1 MNVRRMAGMETIAKR
16 QRDTYI
22 STLNHDLKIPTIAQI
37 RALELLLD
45 ESMGSINSAQKE
57 IINST
62 LDSCRHMYEMLSTI
76 TSTYKYENKDFVLDI
91 EKVEVLDLMYDCFAS
106 ASKRLEDKNVK
117 VILRSREMF
126 YNIFADKTQ
135 LQKAFEN
142 LINYCI
148 SSAYENTNVICEVKK
163 SRDRENV
170 FVSLVFES
178 PYISFEKLQN
188 MFNMYSTPSEKMDK
202 VGSGLGL
209 YLAKQIIEAHNG
221 EITVESNEKNFSTY
235 NIKLPCINECKFSDI

>member
-1 MNVRRMAGMETIAKR
+1 MVVMETIAKR

-62 LDSCRHMYEMLSTI
+62 LDSCRYMYEMLSTI
-76 TSTYKYENKDFVLDI
+76 TNTYKYENKDFILDC
-91 EKVEVLDLMYDCFAS
+91 EKIEVLRFVDSCFENS
-106 ASKRLEDKNVK
+106 LKKMQDKNIK
-117 VILRSREMF
+117 VLLRSKDSF
-126 YNIFADKTQ
+126 LNIFADRVQ
-135 LQKAFEN
+135 LQKALQN
-142 LINYCI
+142 LIDYCVTN
-148 SSAYENTNVICEVKK
+148 AYENTNIICELKRA
-163 SRDRENV
+163 RDEENI
-170 FVSLVFES
+170 FISLVFES
-178 PYISFEKLQN
+178 PYISAEKLKN

-202 VGSGLGL
+202 VGSGLSL

-221 EITVESNEKNFSTY
+221 EIIVESNEKNFSSY
-235 NIKLPCINECKFSDI
+235 NIKLPAC

>member
-1 MNVRRMAGMETIAKR
+1 METIAKR

-62 LDSCRHMYEMLSTI
+62 LDSCRYMYEMLSTI
-76 TSTYKYENKDFVLDI
+76 TSTYKYENKDFILDFEHI
-91 EKVEVLDLMYDCFAS
+91 EVLRFVDSCFENS
-106 ASKRLEDKNVK
+106 IRRMKDKNVK
-117 VILRSREMF
+117 VILRSKDAVL
-126 YNIFADKTQ
+126 NIFADRLQ
-135 LQKAFEN
+135 LKKALEN
-142 LINYCI
+142 LIDYCV
-148 SSAYENTNVICEVKK
+148 SSAYENTNIICELKRA
-163 SRDRENV
+163 RDEENI
-170 FVSLVFES
+170 FISIVFES
-178 PYISFEKLQN
+178 PYLSSEKLNN

-209 YLAKQIIEAHNG
+209 YLAKQIIEAHKG
-221 EITVESNEKNFSTY
+221 EISVESNENNFSTY
-235 NIKLPCINECKFSDI
+235 KIKLPCINECKFSAFNC

>member
-1 MNVRRMAGMETIAKR
+1 MAGMETIAKR

-62 LDSCRHMYEMLSTI
+62 LDSCRYMYEMLSTI

-91 EKVEVLDLMYDCFAS
+91 EKVEMLDFMYACFAS

-142 LINYCI
+142 LINYCVL
-148 SSAYENTNVICEVKK
+148 SAYENTNVICEVKK
-163 SRDRENV
+163 SRDRESV

-178 PYISFEKLQN
+178 PYMSFEKLQN

-221 EITVESNEKNFSTY
+221 EITVESNEKNFSAY
-235 NIKLPCINECKFSDI
+235 NIKLPCINECKFSDIKD

>member
-1 MNVRRMAGMETIAKR
+1 MVVMETIAKR

-62 LDSCRHMYEMLSTI
+62 LDSCRYMYEMLSTI
-76 TSTYKYENKDFVLDI
+76 TNTYKYENKDFILDC
-91 EKVEVLDLMYDCFAS
+91 EKIEVLRFVDSCFENS
-106 ASKRLEDKNVK
+106 LKKMQDKNIK
-117 VILRSREMF
+117 VLLRSKDSF
-126 YNIFADKTQ
+126 LYIFADRVQ
-135 LQKAFEN
+135 LQKALQN
-142 LINYCI
+142 LIDYCVTN
-148 SSAYENTNVICEVKK
+148 AYENTNIICELKRA
-163 SRDRENV
+163 RDEENI
-170 FVSLVFES
+170 FISLVFES
-178 PYISFEKLQN
+178 PYISAEKLKN

-202 VGSGLGL
+202 VGSGLSL

-221 EITVESNEKNFSTY
+221 EIIVESNEKNFSSY
-235 NIKLPCINECKFSDI
+235 NIKLPAC

>member
-1 MNVRRMAGMETIAKR
+1 METIAKR
-16 QRDTYI
+16 LRDTYI

-45 ESMGSINSAQKE
+45 ESMGRINCAQKE

-62 LDSCRHMYEMLSTI
+62 LDSCRYMYEMLSTI
-76 TSTYKYENKDFVLDI
+76 TNTYKYENKDFVLDI
-91 EKVEVLDLMYDCFAS
+91 DKFEILDLMYACFAN
-106 ASKRLEDKNVK
+106 ACKKFEDKNVK
-117 VILRSREMF
+117 IVLRSREMF
-126 YNIFADKTQ
+126 YNIFADKAQ
-135 LQKAFEN
+135 LSKAFEN
-142 LINYCI
+142 LINYCAV
-148 SSAYENTNVICEVKK
+148 SAYENTTVICEVKK
-163 SRDRENV
+163 SRDRENI

-178 PYISFEKLQN
+178 PYISSEKLRN

-221 EITVESNEKNFSTY
+221 EIFVESSEKNFCAY
-235 NIKLPCINECKFSDI
+235 NIKLPCINECKFTANEN

>member
-1 MNVRRMAGMETIAKR
+1 METIAKR

-91 EKVEVLDLMYDCFAS
+91 EKVEMLDLMYACFAS

-126 YNIFADKTQ
+126 YNIFADKIQ

-148 SSAYENTNVICEVKK
+148 SSAYENTYVICEVKK

-178 PYISFEKLQN
+178 PYMSFEKLQN

-202 VGSGLGL
+202 VGSGLSL

-221 EITVESNEKNFSTY
+221 EITIESNEKNFSAY
-235 NIKLPCINECKFSDI
+235 NIKLPCINECKFSDIQD